1 MELNNSKTS
10 NRIGQW
16 SVTNIM
22 DVSMPELC
30 GDYESALDVP
40 EWAWVKDHASF
51 THIET
56 DEDSSVYEFIVNVAT
71 LDPCNTG
78 HPFEAPEKLQ
88 PVIELAIQNGV
99 GYILFYNDY

>member
-1 MELNNSKTS
+1 MAVSLRLVCNAQLRDQYQPGLSPSTEEVPMELNNSKTS

-40 EWAWVKDHASF
+40 E
-51 THIET
+51 
-56 DEDSSVYEFIVNVAT
+56 
-71 LDPCNTG
+71 
-78 HPFEAPEKLQ
+78 
-88 PVIELAIQNGV
+88 
-99 GYILFYNDY
+99 

>member
-40 EWAWVKDHASF
+40 E
-51 THIET
+51 
-56 DEDSSVYEFIVNVAT
+56 
-71 LDPCNTG
+71 
-78 HPFEAPEKLQ
+78 
-88 PVIELAIQNGV
+88 
-99 GYILFYNDY
+99 